1 MKKPIN
7 YTYLVNILTHV
18 VKGWKLSKE
27 LGYSSTNIKY
37 NIEDDVFSS
46 IDLKKI
52 KVIVVDDNMFSRATI
67 VRILQKTEMDISSYE
82 NANEALESLKKNSFD
97 MAIFDYLM
105 PIIDGLTLI
114 KMVRNFEIDKKKKPM
129 PIIRID

>member
-1 MKKPIN
+1 M
-7 YTYLVNILTHV
+7 
-18 VKGWKLSKE
+18 
-27 LGYSSTNIKY
+27 
-37 NIEDDVFSS
+37 
-46 IDLKKI
+46 
-52 KVIVVDDNMFSRATI
+52 IVVDDNMFSRATI